1 LFEERRLVVNFKIS
15 IRQVTC
21 GALIGVILLCLCFSV
36 SAQGGLN
43 ITNTGEMLAYTCTF
57 NGGTE
62 LAEIHASVTGPEGL
76 PINPQLYTVNIVNAL
91 GETLPQDLSAITTIN
106 QRPRINLILILDTTS
121 TVPVNEVRN
130 AIREHLLPRLLP
142 EDQMALLQVD
152 TVVAPMTQFY
162 TDKNALYNEHIAPI
176 QLRQGDNRI
185 YDAILQAVNNTQP
198 NSPVR
203 QVLLVITDS
212 RRGASAQAA
221 TGDIV
226 TRAQASRAQVF
237 TIGYV
242 TADDNPDQEELFTIA
257 DETRGRSWVYTGER
271 TRAAA
276 EQAIGTALE
285 SFSTALNSE
294 VLIQVNIEGQT
305 PDETGQV
312 PLTVSLVPTAG
323 GTALTDTTSCPTT
336 GPIPP
341 ELQGVNAPPTFTI
354 AFANI
359 VPNLVVNDL
368 LNIEVSAQPEEVPLD
383 LRFVFWLDD
392 EMNDQFPDGIYILDT
407 PNLSPGS
414 HTLRAQLRDAAD
426 EVVASTPTV
435 TFYVQREL
443 QLSLA
448 GDTASNLTGPVTFNI
463 AGANGLPSVD
473 LVAVSVTNP
482 AITQPLVTG
491 TTVGADGTAAVSV
504 EDIQQ
509 LARQMF
515 PTQETWEL
523 QVVAR
528 APAASGTESLGV
540 SNTLPISVAPIP
552 QATFF
557 LPTPILAPLGL
568 SLVLLVVNFVL
579 WRQVGNARVRRL
591 IEQTDNQELG
601 QELMSVT
608 VNRAGVKQTYMLTKK
623 TMYVGRGSGNDIGL
637 EDDSNVSRQ
646 HGVFMWRGG
655 QWWFA
660 NRKPKVKTKID
671 GKMHRGYAL
680 RKLKPMTEIQIG
692 DFQLVYHSNAQ
703 GDMSDLIKTNL

>member
-1 LFEERRLVVNFKIS
+1 MNFKKS
-15 IRQVTC
+15 IRQVISYAII
-21 GALIGVILLCLCFSV
+21 GAVMLCLCFSV

-43 ITNTGEMLAYTCTF
+43 TTNTGEILAYTCTF
-57 NGGTE
+57 NGDTQ
-62 LAEIHASVTGPEGL
+62 LAEIHASVTGPDGL
-76 PINPQLYTVNIVNAL
+76 ALSPQLYTVNITNAA
-91 GETLPQDLSAITTIN
+91 GETLSPDMTAVSPVN
-106 QRPRINLILILDTTS
+106 PRPPIRLILVLDTTS
-121 TVPVNEVRN
+121 TVPINEVREV
-130 AIREHLLPRLLP
+130 IREHLLPRLLL
-142 EDQMALLQVD
+142 EDQMALLRVD
-152 TVVAPMTQFY
+152 TVVEPMTQFY
-162 TDKNALYNEHIAPI
+162 TDKNGLYNDHIANI
-176 QLRQGDNRI
+176 QLRQGDNRL
-185 YDAILQAVNNTQP
+185 YDGLLQAVNNTQP

-203 QVLLVITDS
+203 QVILVLTDS
-212 RRGASAQAA
+212 RRGSLAQAA
-221 TGDIV
+221 TADII

-237 TIGYV
+237 TIGFV
-242 TADDNPDQEELFTIA
+242 TADDNPDQQELFTIA

-271 TRAAA
+271 TRAGAQ
-276 EQAIGTALE
+276 QAISTALE
-285 SFSTALNSE
+285 SFHTALNTE

-312 PLTVSLVPTAG
+312 PLTVSLVPTSG
-323 GTALTDTTSCPTT
+323 GAALIDTTSCPTT
-336 GPIPP
+336 GPTTGGPVP
-341 ELQGVNAPPTFTI
+341 ATPQFTI

-359 VPNLVVNDL
+359 VPNLVVKDL
-368 LNIEVSAQPEEVPLD
+368 LNVEVSAQPEEVPLD

-435 TFYVQREL
+435 TFYVQREM
-443 QLSLA
+443 QLSLS
-448 GDTASNLTGPVTFNI
+448 GDTASNLSGPITFNI

-473 LVAVSVTNP
+473 LIAASATNP
-482 AITQPLVTG
+482 AITQPMVTG
-491 TTVGADGTAAVSV
+491 APVNPDGTATINI

-509 LARQMF
+509 LARQLF

-523 QVVAR
+523 QIIAR
-528 APAASGTESLGV
+528 TPATNGTEPLGV
-540 SNTLPISVAPIP
+540 SNMLPISVAAIP
-552 QATFF
+552 QASL
-557 LPTPILAPLGL
+557 LPSVETLAPLGL
-568 SLVLLVVNFVL
+568 SLVLVVVNYVL
-579 WRQVGNARVRRL
+579 LRQIGNARVRRM
-591 IEQTDNQELG
+591 IEETDSQELG

-646 HGVFMWRGG
+646 HGVFMWRRG
-655 QWWFA
+655 QWWYA

-671 GKMHRGYAL
+671 GKMYRGYAL